1 MPRLRIGTSG
11 WSYPRWRG
19 DFYPAGL
26 AHHGE
31 LGYLAQHLRTVEV
44 NASFY
49 GLQRPETYR
58 AWAEQVPDD
67 FVFAVKG
74 SRYLTHLKRLTDP
87 GTALANFFASGLLA
101 LGPKLG
107 PVLWQ
112 LPESLHLDLP
122 RLAAFVALL
131 PRTTEA
137 VAQLARRHDARVEGR
152 AFLEPAADRPV
163 RHAVEVR
170 HESYQDAGFVELLRS
185 AGVALVASDG
195 AGQWPML
202 ADVTAD
208 FCYLRLHGPR
218 LLYGGGYSAALLDT
232 WAARIRAWTAG
243 SVPPD
248 LPTVTDHPAAAPAG
262 RDVYVYFD
270 NDSDGRA
277 PFDATALAE
286 RLVELR

>member
-1 MPRLRIGTSG
+1 VPQLRIGTSG

-26 AHHGE
+26 APHDE

-49 GLQRPETYR
+49 ALQRPETYR
-58 AWAEQVPDD
+58 GWADRTPDD

-74 SRYLTHLKRLTDP
+74 SRYLTHLKRLVDAE
-87 GTALANFFASGLLA
+87 TALANFFASGLLA

-112 LPESLHLDLP
+112 LPENMRLDLP
-122 RLAAFVALL
+122 RLAAFTALL

-137 VAQLARRHDARVEGR
+137 AVRLARRHDARVEGR
-152 AFLEPAADRPV
+152 SFLEPDADRPV
-163 RHAVEVR
+163 RHALEVR
-170 HESYQDAGFVELLRS
+170 HDCYQDARFIELLRS
-185 AGVALVASDG
+185 AGVALVVSDG
-195 AGQWPML
+195 AGHWPLL
-202 ADVTAD
+202 ADVTTD
-208 FCYLRLHGPR
+208 FCYLRLHGPL
-218 LLYGGGYSAALLDT
+218 LLYAGGYPAASLDM

-243 SVPPD
+243 SAPPD
-248 LPTVTDHPAAAPAG
+248 LPTIKDRPPEAPTG
-262 RDVYVYFD
+262 RDIYVYFD

-286 RLVELR
+286 RLAEPR

>member
-1 MPRLRIGTSG
+1 VPQLRIGTSG

-26 AHHGE
+26 AHHDE
-31 LGYLAQHLRTVEV
+31 LGHLARRLRTVEV

-58 AWAEQVPDD
+58 AWAEQTPDG

-87 GTALANFFASGLLA
+87 ETALANFFASGLLA

-112 LPESLHLDLP
+112 LPESLPLDLS

-137 VAQLARRHDARVEGR
+137 VARLARRHDARVEGR
-152 AFLEPAADRPV
+152 AVLEPDDDRPV

-170 HESYQDAGFVELLRS
+170 HGSYQDGRFVELLRA
-185 AGVALVASDG
+185 AGVALVVSDG
-195 AGQWPML
+195 AGRWPIL

-218 LLYGGGYSAALLDT
+218 LLYAGGYSAALLDT

-243 SVPPD
+243 RTPPD
-248 LPTVTDHPAAAPAG
+248 LPTVTGHPPAAPGG

-277 PFDATALAE
+277 PFDAVDLATRLAE
-286 RLVELR
+286 PR

>member
-1 MPRLRIGTSG
+1 VT
-11 WSYPRWRG
+11 
-19 DFYPAGL
+19 
-26 AHHGE
+26 
-31 LGYLAQHLRTVEV
+31 TVEV
-44 NASFY
+44 NATFY

-58 AWAEQVPDD
+58 TWVEQVPDG

-74 SRYLTHLKRLTDP
+74 SRYITHLKRLTDP
-87 GTALANFFASGLLA
+87 ETALANFFASGLLA

-112 LPESLHLDLP
+112 LPENLHLDLS

-137 VAQLARRHDARVEGR
+137 VAQLARRHDARLEGW
-152 AFLEPAADRPV
+152 ALLEPDGDRPV

-170 HESYQDAGFVELLRS
+170 HESYQNDGFVELLR
-185 AGVALVASDG
+185 ATGVALVASDG

-218 LLYGGGYSAALLDT
+218 LLYAGGYSAAELDT
-232 WAARIRAWTAG
+232 WATRIRAWTAG
-243 SVPPD
+243 STPPD
-248 LPTVTDHPAAAPAG
+248 LPTVTGRPPAAPGG

-277 PFDATALAE
+277 PFDASGLSRRLAAPS
-286 RLVELR
+286 

>member
-1 MPRLRIGTSG
+1 MPQLRIGTSG

-74 SRYLTHLKRLTDP
+74 SRYITHLKRLTDP
-87 GTALANFFASGLLA
+87 ETALANFFASGLLA
-101 LGPKLG
+101 LGRTLG

-112 LPESLHLDLP
+112 LPENLPLDLP
-122 RLAAFVALL
+122 RLAAFIALL
-131 PRTTEA
+131 PHSTESA
-137 VAQLARRHDARVEGR
+137 ARLAGRHDARVEGR
-152 AFLEPAADRPV
+152 AFLEPDGDRPV

-170 HESYQDAGFVELLRS
+170 HDSYLDTGFVELLRT
-185 AGVALVASDG
+185 AGVALVVSDG
-195 AGQWPML
+195 AGEWPML
-202 ADVTAD
+202 ADVTAE

-218 LLYGGGYSAALLDT
+218 LLYAGGYSAAELDT
-232 WAARIRAWTAG
+232 WATRIRAWTAG
-243 SVPPD
+243 SAPPD
-248 LPTVTDHPAAAPAG
+248 LPTVTGQPPHEPDG

-277 PFDATALAE
+277 PFDAADLAT
-286 RLVELR
+286 RLARPR